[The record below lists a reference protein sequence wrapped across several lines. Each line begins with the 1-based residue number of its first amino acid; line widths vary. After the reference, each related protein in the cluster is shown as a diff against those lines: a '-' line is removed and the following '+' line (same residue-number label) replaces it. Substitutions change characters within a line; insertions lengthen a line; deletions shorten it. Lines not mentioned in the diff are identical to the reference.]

1 MVASRSDISESGDDV
16 TNLKGFEW
24 LILVALALLP
34 AVVPIA
40 IAYARKTTNRTVVLL
55 VALLAS
61 WTCVG
66 WIVAVVLA
74 AVGKPEGQQA

>member
-1 MVASRSDISESGDDV
+1 M

-24 LILVALALLP
+24 LILVALALVP
-34 AVVPIA
+34 AIVPIA
-40 IAYARKTTNRTVVLL
+40 IAYARKTTNRTAVMI
-55 VALLAS
+55 VALLTS

-74 AVGKPEGQQA
+74 AVGKPETTQRPDQPQMG